1 MTQQI
6 APKETVVALITK
18 ATGADDIVYSKETA
32 EKLAKTKIKK
42 VRKNGKS

>member
-18 ATGADDIVYSKETA
+18 ASGKNDIVYSKETA
-32 EKLAKTKIKK
+32 DKLAKITLKK
-42 VRKNGKS
+42 VRKK